1 MSLEEKTRRLHDNI
15 QEIIDHRIA
24 EIGYYDEDD
33 TIILMLED
41 LQDELKIFM
50 EQT

>member
-1 MSLEEKTRRLHDNI
+1 MSLKRNLHDDI
-15 QEIIDHRIA
+15 QEIIDYRMS

-41 LQDELKIFM
+41 LQDALKRTI
-50 EQT
+50 

>member
-1 MSLEEKTRRLHDNI
+1 MSLEERLRKLYDDI
-15 QEIIDHRIA
+15 QEIVDYRIS

-41 LQDELKIFM
+41 LQDELKVLM
-50 EQT
+50 E

>member
-1 MSLEEKTRRLHDNI
+1 MSLKRNLYDDI
-15 QEIIDHRIA
+15 QEIIDYRMS

-41 LQDELKIFM
+41 LQDALKRTI
-50 EQT
+50 

>member
-1 MSLEEKTRRLHDNI
+1 MGRMSLKRNLYDDI
-15 QEIIDHRIA
+15 QEVIDYRMS

-41 LQDELKIFM
+41 LQDALKRTI
-50 EQT
+50 